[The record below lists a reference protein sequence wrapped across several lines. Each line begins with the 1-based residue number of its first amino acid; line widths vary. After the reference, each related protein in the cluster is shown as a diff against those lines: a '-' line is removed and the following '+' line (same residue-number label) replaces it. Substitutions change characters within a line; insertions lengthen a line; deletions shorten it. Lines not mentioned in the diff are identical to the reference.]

1 MKPIAIFQHVISDG
15 PAYFAHW
22 LIQAGLPYEV
32 FHLYAGDAVPADIS
46 AYSGLGI
53 MGGPM
58 SVNDGLPYQAGQLD
72 AIRRAV
78 ELDIPVIGHCLG
90 GQLMSKALG
99 GTVDAS
105 PNVEIGWS
113 DLRLEAEVGARWF
126 LGRRQLRQFQW
137 HGESF
142 SIPPGARRIVVGELC
157 PNQAF
162 VVGEKHLAMQF
173 HCEVNEEKVRA
184 WLHNDRQELISQSP
198 GVQQADAILP
208 TLAADVANS
217 QRIAADIYAEWVKG
231 LRY

>member
-32 FHLYAGDAVPADIS
+32 FHLYAGDELPPDIS
-46 AYSGLGI
+46 AFSGLGI

-72 AIRRAV
+72 AIRHAID
-78 ELDIPVIGHCLG
+78 LDIPVIGHCLG

-99 GTVDAS
+99 GTVGAS

-113 DLRLEAEVGARWF
+113 ELRLEAEEGARWF
-126 LGRRQLRQFQW
+126 LGRRQVRQFQW

-142 SIPPGARRIVVGELC
+142 SIPPGARHILAGDLC

-184 WLHNDRQELISQSP
+184 WLYNDRQELISQSP
-198 GVQQADAILP
+198 GVQQANAILP
-208 TLAADVANS
+208 TLATDISAS
-217 QRIAADIYAEWVKG
+217 QQIAADIYAEWVKG
-231 LRY
+231 LKR